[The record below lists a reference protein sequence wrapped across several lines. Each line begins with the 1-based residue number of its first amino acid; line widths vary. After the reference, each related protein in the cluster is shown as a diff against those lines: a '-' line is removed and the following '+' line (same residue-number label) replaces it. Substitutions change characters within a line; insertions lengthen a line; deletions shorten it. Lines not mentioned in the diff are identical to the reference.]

1 MTTVTMNSIE
11 LPHTLST
18 GEGGAPFP
26 TNTPDRV
33 PTTRAVKNTPDRV
46 PTTRAVKNT
55 PDQVPT
61 TRAVTR
67 ADSTSTQRAAPATVA
82 VSLATPFDF
91 ISLTVNVFV
100 VTAMI
105 FIIVWTRR
113 GKHEVRDHDC

>member
-1 MTTVTMNSIE
+1 MTVTMNSIE
-11 LPHTLST
+11 LSHTLST

-26 TNTPDRV
+26 TNTPD
-33 PTTRAVKNTPDRV
+33 P
-46 PTTRAVKNT
+46 
-55 PDQVPT
+55 VPT

-100 VTAMI
+100 LTAMI
-105 FIIVWTRR
+105 FIIV
-113 GKHEVRDHDC
+113 

>member
-26 TNTPDRV
+26 T
-33 PTTRAVKNTPDRV
+33 NTPDRV